1 MVNYWLAKQEP
12 SGPRGYNILQLK
24 EDKKTIWD
32 GVHNNLALKHIRNMK
47 KGDLVFFYH
56 TGDERQVVGI
66 MSVTS
71 NPYPN
76 PEEDNERFVVVDVKF
91 KSLLAKSVG
100 LDEIKKQK
108 GLESW
113 ELLRISRLSVM
124 PVPKSIL
131 QSILK
136 TGFKIDSKTKTPKD
150 NVTTFANGRHS
161 DIFVGEKAV
170 GIIGEISSDVLD
182 NFKIRTS
189 VVGFEIKLSGLIFD

>member
-1 MVNYWLAKQEP
+1 MINYWLAKQEP

-91 KSLLAKSVG
+91 KSLLEKSVG

-108 GLESW
+108 GLENW

-124 PVPKSIL
+124 PVPKSIWDL
-131 QSILK
+131 IIK
-136 TGFKIDSKTKTPKD
+136 MSKK
-150 NVTTFANGRHS
+150 
-161 DIFVGEKAV
+161 
-170 GIIGEISSDVLD
+170 
-182 NFKIRTS
+182 
-189 VVGFEIKLSGLIFD
+189 

>member
-1 MVNYWLAKQEP
+1 MNYWLAKQEP
-12 SGPRGYNILQLK
+12 SGPLGYNILQLQK
-24 EDKKTIWD
+24 DKKTIWD
-32 GVHNNLALKHIRNMK
+32 GVHNNLSLKHIRNMK

-108 GLESW
+108 GLENW

-124 PVPKSIL
+124 PVPKSIWDL
-131 QSILK
+131 IIK
-136 TGFKIDSKTKTPKD
+136 MSKK
-150 NVTTFANGRHS
+150 
-161 DIFVGEKAV
+161 
-170 GIIGEISSDVLD
+170 
-182 NFKIRTS
+182 
-189 VVGFEIKLSGLIFD
+189 

>member
-108 GLESW
+108 GLENW

-124 PVPKSIL
+124 PVPK
-131 QSILK
+131 
-136 TGFKIDSKTKTPKD
+136 
-150 NVTTFANGRHS
+150 
-161 DIFVGEKAV
+161 
-170 GIIGEISSDVLD
+170 IIWDEI
-182 NFKIRTS
+182 
-189 VVGFEIKLSGLIFD
+189 IKMSQK

>member
-1 MVNYWLAKQEP
+1 MINYWLAKQEP

-76 PEEDNERFVVVDVKF
+76 PEEDNERFVVVGVKF
-91 KSLLAKSVG
+91 KKLLKNPVSLE
-100 LDEIKKQK
+100 DMKKQK
-108 GLESW
+108 QFKNW

-124 PVPKSIL
+124 PVPKVIW
-131 QSILK
+131 
-136 TGFKIDSKTKTPKD
+136 DY
-150 NVTTFANGRHS
+150 
-161 DIFVGEKAV
+161 
-170 GIIGEISSDVLD
+170 IISMSQ
-182 NFKIRTS
+182 K
-189 VVGFEIKLSGLIFD
+189 